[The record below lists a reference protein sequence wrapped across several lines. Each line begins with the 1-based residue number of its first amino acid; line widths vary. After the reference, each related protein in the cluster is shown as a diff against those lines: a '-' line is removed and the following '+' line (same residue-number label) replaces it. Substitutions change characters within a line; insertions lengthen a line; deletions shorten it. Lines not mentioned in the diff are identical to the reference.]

1 MLFLIA
7 SVVSVLFVWLL
18 AKPLKKYP
26 LPFYIGGAVLTTA
39 LIIMNLS
46 HVRDIPPF
54 LNQWVIPIFTKGI
67 LAAALW
73 LIVAWTGALKNG
85 SKPIKHL
92 MAIRGELSIFAAII
106 TLSHAVTYGVS
117 YLQRLKSGHTT
128 SDFMLSFGICLVLMV
143 IMIPLTIMSFKIIRK
158 KMNGKT
164 WKNIQRFAYLFYA
177 LIYIHILVIYMQ
189 KPSTNENIFSL
200 IVYSAVFFVYAVS
213 RIRKY
218 LIVKKKIE
226 NKTAVNLSYIF
237 AVVLTAVSPVVLRNT
252 EPAKAPQNK
261 GGVVVVSADVPAVT
275 APIRVSDNEPS
286 AVTTAKPDKAEI
298 NSADTTQTG
307 LADEEGTTTVTV
319 SFVDDETEIATETA
333 EENNEDDAIIID
345 DDVAA
350 QEEQDNHA
358 EEKPV
363 EAEPAT
369 EPVTESVSIYKN
381 GIFSASAYGYDGN
394 VSVTITIQND
404 YITEIKASTSESD
417 EWYFDSAYETVC
429 GQILS
434 TQSTNVDAVSGATY
448 SSNAIMSAVQK
459 ALDSAKN

>member
-26 LPFYIGGAVLTTA
+26 VPFYIGGAVLTTA

-46 HVRDIPPF
+46 HLRDIPPF

-73 LIVAWTGALKNG
+73 LIVAWTGALPNG
-85 SKPIKHL
+85 SKPIKHI
-92 MAIRGELSIFAAII
+92 MPVRGELSIFAAII

-143 IMIPLTIMSFKIIRK
+143 IMIPLTIMSFKTIRK

-164 WKNIQRFAYLFYA
+164 WKNIQKSAYLFYA

-189 KPSTNENIFSL
+189 KPSSAENIFNL
-200 IVYSAVFFVYAVS
+200 VVYSVVFFGYAVS

-218 LIVKKKIE
+218 LIVKKKTEKIIAV
-226 NKTAVNLSYIF
+226 NMLYVVALALTALSPAVLRKTTPTKAPQTKTAVVI
-237 AVVLTAVSPVVLRNT
+237 
-252 EPAKAPQNK
+252 
-261 GGVVVVSADVPAVT
+261 SADVPAVT
-275 APIRVSDNEPS
+275 APIRTSDNDTS
-286 AVTTAKPDKAEI
+286 AVTTAKPDKAE
-298 NSADTTQTG
+298 SDSETTTQTESS
-307 LADEEGTTTVTV
+307 EEVAATTTVTA
-319 SFVDDETEIATETA
+319 SADDETEEENAIA
-333 EENNEDDAIIID
+333 EENNEDDT
-345 DDVAA
+345 VTG
-350 QEEQDNHA
+350 EEEVPEQVQQDNYA
-358 EEKPV
+358 EENPV
-363 EAEPAT
+363 RNEPAT
-369 EPVTESVSIYKN
+369 ESVTEPVSVYQN
-381 GIFSASAYGYDGN
+381 GTFSASAYGYDGD
-394 VSVTITIQND
+394 VSVTITIEND
-404 YITEIKASTSESD
+404 YITEIRAITSESD
-417 EWYFDSAYETVC
+417 EWYFDSAYATVC
-429 GQILS
+429 SQILN

-459 ALDSAKN
+459 ALDSARN